1 MNRPGRWSILA
12 VLALARIAMGFQF
25 QSIASL
31 SPQLIEAFE
40 ADYAA
45 IGTLVGLYLMP
56 GIVVALPGGFLG
68 ARFGEKRLSLL
79 GLGLMTLGGL
89 LAAIGDSYALAV
101 VARVLAGT
109 GVVLQFVL
117 MTKMLTDWFA
127 DRELFLAMGLYL
139 NGWPVGIALG
149 LVAQAPLAEAT
160 SWQAVMLTTAIL
172 SLAALA
178 LVALFYRSPAD
189 APASGATGARPSRL
203 AGAEIVLVSLAGL
216 VWGLLNMGYVV
227 IVSFAPGFLAARGT
241 PFAEA
246 TATVSLAT
254 WLAVIAVPAGGFL
267 VSRLGRP
274 NLFMVFCTLVGGAT
288 IALLPY
294 TDAAVPLFTVM
305 GLIMFAQS
313 GIVTTLPIEAV
324 RPGNRTAGLG
334 VFYTWWYLALALAPP
349 LAGLALDRTGD
360 AEVPMLLAAAF
371 TFAALPVL
379 ALFRVLQARWRR
391 A

>member
-1 MNRPGRWSILA
+1 
-12 VLALARIAMGFQF
+12 MGFQF

-178 LVALFYRSPAD
+178 LVALF
-189 APASGATGARPSRL
+189 GACST
-203 AGAEIVLVSLAGL
+203 
-216 VWGLLNMGYVV
+216 W
-227 IVSFAPGFLAARGT
+227 
-241 PFAEA
+241 
-246 TATVSLAT
+246 AT
-254 WLAVIAVPAGGFL
+254 W
-267 VSRLGRP
+267 
-274 NLFMVFCTLVGGAT
+274 
-288 IALLPY
+288 
-294 TDAAVPLFTVM
+294 
-305 GLIMFAQS
+305 
-313 GIVTTLPIEAV
+313 
-324 RPGNRTAGLG
+324 
-334 VFYTWWYLALALAPP
+334 
-349 LAGLALDRTGD
+349 
-360 AEVPMLLAAAF
+360 
-371 TFAALPVL
+371 
-379 ALFRVLQARWRR
+379 
-391 A
+391 